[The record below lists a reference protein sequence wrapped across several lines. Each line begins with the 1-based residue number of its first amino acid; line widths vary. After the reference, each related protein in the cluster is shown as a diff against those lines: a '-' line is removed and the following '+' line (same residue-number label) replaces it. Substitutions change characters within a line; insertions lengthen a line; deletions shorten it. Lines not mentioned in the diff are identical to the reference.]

1 MPAWAWAA
9 IVWGVSL
16 PIALIWS
23 RRQGFLA
30 GSDPIVLFR
39 VPIVAFVAPAV
50 VLAALVSSL
59 FVLWGRNAP
68 PNR

>member
-9 IVWGVSL
+9 IIWGISV
-16 PIALIWS
+16 PIALVWS
-23 RRQGFLA
+23 RRQGFIA

-50 VLAALVSSL
+50 VLAALVSWL
-59 FVLWGRNAP
+59 AGFWGRSAP
-68 PNR
+68 PGA